1 MFTGIAA
8 ADLLAGWVLGPRP
21 ASSAGWLREATW
33 IAHGLA
39 VGAALVYA
47 TVALAIAD
55 TVVGVTRAAGVVLL
69 AAGVGLAGAL
79 SLRLRPLPDVAGAIM
94 VLAVIGSATRV
105 AAVALPTQALVLA
118 AGAVALTAAAV
129 RALPAAARRG
139 PQIAASGALAVF
151 GVVVAGAALR
161 AAAASIGA
169 ALPAWEAD
177 LSGHGRRIAEA
188 VTFAGWQTAVAAA
201 LLTVAAALATPARL
215 RWATTVAGAAISAV
229 AAPASFGLGW
239 QVTPWLLVAAAVV
252 LLATGLAAPTVPA
265 ARTTC

>member
-1 MFTGIAA
+1 
-8 ADLLAGWVLGPRP
+8 
-21 ASSAGWLREATW
+21 
-33 IAHGLA
+33 
-39 VGAALVYA
+39 
-47 TVALAIAD
+47 
-55 TVVGVTRAAGVVLL
+55 
-69 AAGVGLAGAL
+69 
-79 SLRLRPLPDVAGAIM
+79 
-94 VLAVIGSATRV
+94 
-105 AAVALPTQALVLA
+105 
-118 AGAVALTAAAV
+118 
-129 RALPAAARRG
+129 
-139 PQIAASGALAVF
+139 SGALAVF

-188 VTFAGWQTAVAAA
+188 VTFAGWRTAVAAA

-265 ARTTC
+265 ARTHVLAALAVCLVAAATSL